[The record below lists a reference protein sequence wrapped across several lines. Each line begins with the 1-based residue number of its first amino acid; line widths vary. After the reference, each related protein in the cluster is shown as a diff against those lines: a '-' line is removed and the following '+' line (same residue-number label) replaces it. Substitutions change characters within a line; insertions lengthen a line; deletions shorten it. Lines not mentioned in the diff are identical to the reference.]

1 MPDLSSAQVT
11 VTSAATLLVSADNDG
26 CRVLVHNKTATV
38 VYLGASDVTASTGMG
53 IDSAAGPVSIN
64 LAAGAKLYGIVA
76 SGTPTIQI
84 LLMGNN

>member
-1 MPDLSSAQVT
+1 
-11 VTSAATLLVSADNDG
+11 
-26 CRVLVHNKTATV
+26 
-38 VYLGASDVTASTGMG
+38 MG

-84 LLMGNN
+84 LFMGNN